1 MNGETHIVIN
11 RSLSPIGNN
20 SPINTIWYYSSVFND
35 YTLRCLKQ
43 CAGISTFLLQKQ
55 RMLAWQIVGHTFLIA
70 SNRIGIR
77 LELKPYW
84 CRILLG
90 TGTSSV
96 LNFL

>member
-11 RSLSPIGNN
+11 RSLSPVGNN
-20 SPINTIWYYSSVFND
+20 SPMNTIRYYSSLFND
-35 YTLRCLKQ
+35 YTLSCLKP
-43 CAGISTFLLQKQ
+43 CASISSFLLQKQ
-55 RMLAWQIVGHTFLIA
+55 CVLAWQIVGHTFLIA

-84 CRILLG
+84 CRTLLG